1 MRVALAETE
10 AERRACFPVL
20 RQLRT
25 HLTDEDAF
33 LAQLGRQAAQ
43 GYRLA
48 YVEAGGAVRAVAGF
62 RLGETFFAGPW
73 LYVDDLVTDE
83 AQRSKGY
90 GRALLEFLKAHA
102 LEHGCREL
110 HLDSGV
116 QRAEAHAFY
125 FREGL
130 RIASH
135 HFQMKLGEGG

>member
-1 MRVALAETE
+1 MRLMLAESE

-25 HLTDEDAF
+25 QLKDEEAF
-33 LAQLGRQAAQ
+33 LAQLERQAAQ

-48 YVEAGGAVRAVAGF
+48 CVEEGGAVRAVAGF
-62 RLGETFFAGPW
+62 RVGETFFAGRW
-73 LYVDDLVTDE
+73 LYVDDLVTDG

-90 GRALLEFLKAHA
+90 GRALMDFLKAYA
-102 LEHGCREL
+102 LERGCSEL

-135 HFQMKLGEGG
+135 HFQMRLEQG